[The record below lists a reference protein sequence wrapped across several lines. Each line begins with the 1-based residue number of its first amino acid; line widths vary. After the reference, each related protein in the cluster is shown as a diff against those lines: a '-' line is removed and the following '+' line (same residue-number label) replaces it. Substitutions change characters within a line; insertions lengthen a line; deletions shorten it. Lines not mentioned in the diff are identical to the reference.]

1 MGLFGKNAGAGQ
13 DGARHWTNVIKNSGP
28 GGLLLWRQPE
38 EDFNTDSTLVVM
50 PGESAVFVSQGTIEQ
65 VFESGTY
72 QLSTQ
77 NYPFITRLRSILT
90 GGVLSLRRLFCAEGG
105 QPGNPLG
112 YGHAYPGTGQGVG
125 HLHLR
130 QGQGRLPGAH

>member
-90 GGVLSLRRLFCAEGG
+90 GGVSTFHCAC
-105 QPGNPLG
+105 LL
-112 YGHAYPGTGQGVG
+112 YTSRCV
-125 HLHLR
+125 
-130 QGQGRLPGAH
+130 

>member
-50 PGESAVFVSQGTIEQ
+50 PVSYTH
-65 VFESGTY
+65 
-72 QLSTQ
+72 LSHRIHGRISFQ
-77 NYPFITRLRSILT
+77 ADRRGPS
-90 GGVLSLRRLFCAEGG
+90 SLRGRWGG
-105 QPGNPLG
+105 IWNRRFPRKGS
-112 YGHAYPGTGQGVG
+112 A
-125 HLHLR
+125 
-130 QGQGRLPGAH
+130 